1 MCVSVPKCT
10 IERLPTYTDT
20 QYKHS
25 TRVTDK
31 KTYNYNS
38 HRQKE
43 TQYKHTTWG
52 HWQKD
57 TQACDKSYKQ
67 KNMRRENDWS
77 SFIKCLEHLVGGVV
91 FDGGTKQKQH
101 FAFSAF
107 ESEDHSPLLQCAIS
121 QQDNNYFLNKIT
133 ASYTKMFSAK
143 KKIDL
148 QTRLTFP
155 VKLDTSRQWYW
166 AARSCKTK
174 KQLHRSAVWQMAT
187 QPQNISF
194 PLSLPTTRSGGTR
207 WPLVRFC
214 LLFLPPHNVF
224 HCLTFK

>member
-1 MCVSVPKCT
+1 MFGVSGWWICL
-10 IERLPTYTDT
+10 RW
-20 QYKHS
+20 
-25 TRVTDK
+25 RN
-31 KTYNYNS
+31 KT
-38 HRQKE
+38 KA
-43 TQYKHTTWG
+43 T
-52 HWQKD
+52 
-57 TQACDKSYKQ
+57 
-67 KNMRRENDWS
+67 
-77 SFIKCLEHLVGGVV
+77 FL
-91 FDGGTKQKQH
+91 F
-101 FAFSAF
+101 FAF

-133 ASYTKMFSAK
+133 ASYTKVFPAK

-187 QPQNISF
+187 QPQNFSF
-194 PLSLPTTRSGGTR
+194 PLSLPTTRCGGTP

-214 LLFLPPHNVF
+214 LLFLPPAYCKTLVF
-224 HCLTFK
+224 YCLTFKKADHNALYSPAYLSIIFQPPGLFSLAWAGGDSDDPEVRNKIED